1 MTTEFAETMQT
12 PAEPSP
18 ERDRRALVMLLRQYQ
33 SIEREQVEQCAWMDA
48 ITAVYREDT
57 DRRSM
62 TLASLTEA
70 IEELA
75 KDLRLEGSQH
85 VDVPG
90 IARLQF
96 TTTKPYLRVAD
107 PDAMVE
113 WARAHEEFGLLEFVP
128 ASVKPVTN
136 AAKAL
141 AEKTLA
147 ESGEVLPWAEQVPA
161 VTTMKITSRSER

>member
-18 ERDRRALVMLLRQYQ
+18 ERDRRALVMLLREYQ
-33 SIEREQVEQCAWMDA
+33 RAVRDARDAEEWFDA
-48 ITAVYREDT
+48 IFAVHT
-57 DRRSM
+57 DERITRDR
-62 TLASLTEA
+62 TIVSLTEA

-113 WARAHEEFGLLEFVP
+113 WARQHEEFALLEFVP
-128 ASVKPVTN
+128 ASIKPVTN

-147 ESGEVLPWAEQVPA
+147 ESGEVLPWAEQVPS
-161 VTTMKITSRSER
+161 VTTMKITSRS